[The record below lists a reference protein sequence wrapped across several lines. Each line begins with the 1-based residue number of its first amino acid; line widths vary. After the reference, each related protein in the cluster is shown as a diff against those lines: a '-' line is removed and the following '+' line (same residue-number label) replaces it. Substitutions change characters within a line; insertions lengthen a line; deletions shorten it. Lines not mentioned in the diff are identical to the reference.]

1 MAVAGFG
8 DPTPAHRGAAGV
20 LRGYQ
25 PQIGHEFLGVVE
37 PVQGS
42 HFRHHGGRNDEGHP
56 TQGLVGGDEGGLTPL
71 GDQVPDLP
79 GETQHP
85 GAGLPYRVQVFLEDD
100 LLGRVVHDLLQE
112 PGPMA
117 PAPGGFARINAA
129 VTQQK
134 GHGALPGPALHADG
148 VLSGPGQVPHGFVVG
163 VGHLNR
169 GEFSGPQQPGQG
181 QGIPAVVFQTVAGA
195 PGDQG
200 GGGHQAAMALGR
212 QMPVDLVAARSGLI
226 SEAQFG
232 ALGLEFRVTLSRAS
246 KSPPIRP

>member
-1 MAVAGFG
+1 
-8 DPTPAHRGAAGV
+8 
-20 LRGYQ
+20 
-25 PQIGHEFLGVVE
+25 
-37 PVQGS
+37 
-42 HFRHHGGRNDEGHP
+42 
-56 TQGLVGGDEGGLTPL
+56 
-71 GDQVPDLP
+71 
-79 GETQHP
+79 
-85 GAGLPYRVQVFLEDD
+85 
-100 LLGRVVHDLLQE
+100 
-112 PGPMA
+112 MA

-181 QGIPAVVFQTVAGA
+181 QGVPAVVFQTVAGA

-232 ALGLEFRVTLSRAS
+232 ALGLEFPGHLVQGLQVAADPPVKSDLGTRTWLGNGHIHGHFMDIQPHIKYALSHGL
-246 KSPPIRP
+246 PPWLWLCAVSRSAHSLTHVARFAGL